1 MKELSPRAQA
11 LLKRAGPAG
20 APAAGAQ
27 ARVHRALQSRI
38 AEGVALGASGGVLK
52 AAWAASGL
60 KVLGVVSVIGATAA
74 TWQAYQAPSST
85 SSQAVPAAPA
95 AMKPRLDSEGGGAG
109 EAGVG
114 ERPEGTSSAAQ
125 APRAAPPVAERVPG
139 TNERRP
145 ATLRPREER
154 RADSDVAAAN
164 SAPSVA
170 PLSGASQGA
179 PASLTQNAPDSA
191 RRSAAARPEPIAERS
206 AVLEHGAALERSAA
220 LAGPGESRPP
230 VALNPSLTEE
240 TEALRAVQRAIR
252 DGKSEHALQLLNE
265 DDVRFTRGG
274 FAQERSAARVL
285 ALCKLARVE
294 LARAEAERFLQR
306 WPRSPLLGRVQAAC
320 R

>member
-27 ARVHRALQSRI
+27 ARVHRALQTRI
-38 AEGVALGASGGVLK
+38 AGGVALGASGGVLK

-60 KVLGVVSVIGATAA
+60 KVLGAVSVIGAAAA
-74 TWQAYQAPSST
+74 TWQAYQAPNSASS
-85 SSQAVPAAPA
+85 SVVPAAVESHRAPLDRQSKGEQPA
-95 AMKPRLDSEGGGAG
+95 VAPLAETKPIGALAAGSRVPAASERRLAAARTRGAASVAPAAVESAPHSAPPRAAQLAESMVPHTAVSPAADEQQAPVAMKP
-109 EAGVG
+109 
-114 ERPEGTSSAAQ
+114 
-125 APRAAPPVAERVPG
+125 
-139 TNERRP
+139 
-145 ATLRPREER
+145 
-154 RADSDVAAAN
+154 
-164 SAPSVA
+164 
-170 PLSGASQGA
+170 
-179 PASLTQNAPDSA
+179 SLNA
-191 RRSAAARPEPIAERS
+191 
-206 AVLEHGAALERSAA
+206 
-220 LAGPGESRPP
+220 
-230 VALNPSLTEE
+230 E

-294 LARAEAERFLQR
+294 LARAEAQRFLQR
-306 WPRSPLLGRVQAAC
+306 WPQSPLLGRVQAAC